1 MNNTKA
7 LYFDRTDVS
16 EGVNVKKQAIPKSVT
31 KFQPYVWNRCHD
43 VLITLWTLAIFEN

>member
-31 KFQPYVWNRCHD
+31 KFQPYV
-43 VLITLWTLAIFEN
+43 